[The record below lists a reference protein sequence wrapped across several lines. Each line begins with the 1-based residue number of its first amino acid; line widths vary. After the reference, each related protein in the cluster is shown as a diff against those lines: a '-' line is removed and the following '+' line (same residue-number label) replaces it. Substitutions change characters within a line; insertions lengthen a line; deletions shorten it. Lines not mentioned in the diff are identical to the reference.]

1 MKYCLITLLF
11 STLLIPRTL
20 IVNPVL
26 EPPLELEEVG
36 WRIVT
41 GYSSEV
47 QQTDNTPH
55 ITAAQTP
62 VRKGILA
69 CPRYYPFST
78 KFLINDQIY
87 VCEDR
92 CNIRYRHRFDIWFPT
107 TEEAKQWGKQI
118 VFIKLVQS

>member
-1 MKYCLITLLF
+1 MKNLLVIVLF

-20 IVNPVL
+20 IINPVL
-26 EPPLELEEVG
+26 KPSLELEEIG

-41 GYSSEV
+41 GYASEV
-47 QQTDNTPH
+47 AQTDNTPY
-55 ITAAQTP
+55 ITASQTS
-62 VRKGILA
+62 VHKGILA
-69 CPRYYPFST
+69 CPRYYPFGT